1 VNSLEGCFLFHF
13 TQKLAWRE
21 AQEECERLGGFLAEV
36 KSEEQAT
43 LLTSLAFVE
52 EAVVGM
58 HAWWIGL
65 TDQGHEGRWIWQHS
79 VEDALYTNWAP
90 SYPRNTNNGNDCVVM
105 DSKDIFEWSDVD
117 CGGFLA
123 SPVCQRYTNERTTT
137 TGYPATTT
145 TRYPYTTTTG
155 PPHTTTTRYPYTTTA
170 GPPHTTTPASNY
182 YVELRGGS
190 SPYAGNVFA
199 VNYKGFFGPVCDDSW
214 GNSDATV
221 VCRQLGFSG
230 GVANVESYFGN
241 VPEIFAMDDVG
252 CIGNEHHIQDCS
264 YTIGSAIN
272 CHPGEGAGVS
282 CFY

>member
-79 VEDALYTNWAP
+79 VEDAFYTNWAP

-105 DSKDIFEWSDVD
+105 ESRDNFEWSDVD
-117 CGGFLA
+117 CGGVQA
-123 SPVCQRYTNERTTT
+123 SPVCQKYTNERTTT
-137 TGYPATTT
+137 TDEAPTTT
-145 TRYPYTTTTG
+145 
-155 PPHTTTTRYPYTTTA
+155 
-170 GPPHTTTPASNY
+170 SQY
-182 YVELRGGS
+182 YVELRGGVNNS
-190 SPYAGNVFA
+190 SGNVFA
-199 VNYKGFFGPVCDDSW
+199 VNSNGFFGPVCDDSW
-214 GNSDATV
+214 GHRDAEV
-221 VCRQLGFSG
+221 VCRQLGFSSG
-230 GVANVESYFGN
+230 SPYVESYFGR
-241 VPEIFAMDDVG
+241 VPEIFAMDGVG
-252 CIGNEHHIQDCS
+252 CYGNEYRIQDCS
-264 YTIGSAIN
+264 YSTSDD
-272 CHPGEGAGVS
+272 CMPYEGAGVS
-282 CFY
+282 CY